1 MPAALNR
8 SETRSKVA
16 SPALVVFPTAGLP
29 AHTLTGADECALEGF
44 TIEKENAS
52 ISCAR
57 IVALGRR

>member
-1 MPAALNR
+1 MR
-8 SETRSKVA
+8 
-16 SPALVVFPTAGLP
+16 VVFPTAALP

-52 ISCAR
+52 IYCAI